1 MSVRFYDNWL
11 KAYVQHTRY
20 SESPDSFHFWTGV
33 ATVAGALRRRV
44 WIDQRLFQWT
54 PNFYIILVGPP
65 GVAAKST
72 SIRAGLSLLERVD
85 GINFGP
91 QSVTWQALMDALS
104 DAQEVVEFPGEDHG
118 TAMSC
123 LTIGVSELGTFLRPE
138 NKEMVDFLVAMW
150 DGQRETMRRQTRTQ
164 GETIIYNPWLN
175 VIGCTTPAW
184 LKDNFPDV
192 MVGGGLTSRMVF
204 VFADKKRQLVAYP
217 ADLITAADYQQ
228 EEDRLVSDLQT
239 ISELKGEY
247 FLSTGAKDYGIG
259 WYENLWTRPRP
270 EHLQGDRFSGYIARK
285 QTLLHKLALIIA
297 ASKRTELEISVED
310 MLEANRLMT
319 LTEVDLCR
327 VFESIGV
334 MSSASINT
342 EVLSRIKANKTM
354 PYKDLW
360 RMYFKIL
367 GHKEFTESIKAA
379 RDAQYV
385 KVEMRDGVEMITY
398 IGPTEKTNGRQ
409 ASSIL

>member
-1 MSVRFYDNWL
+1 MRFYNNWL

-72 SIRAGLSLLERVD
+72 SVRAGLSLLERVP

-104 DAQEVVEFPGEDHG
+104 DAQEVVEFQGEDHG

-123 LTIGVSELGTFLRPE
+123 LTVGVSELGTFLRPD

-192 MVGGGLTSRMVF
+192 LVGGGLTSRMVF

-228 EEDRLVSDLQT
+228 EEDRLVEDLQA

-247 FLSTGAKDYGIG
+247 HLSPEAKDYGIG
-259 WYENLWTRPRP
+259 WYENLWQRPRP
-270 EHLQGDRFSGYIARK
+270 EHLAGNRFSGYIARK
-285 QTLLHKLALIIA
+285 QTLLHKLAIVIA
-297 ASKRTELEISVED
+297 AAKRQELTITVED
-310 MLEANRLMT
+310 LLEANQLMT
-319 LTEVDLCR
+319 LNEVDLCR

-334 MSSASINT
+334 APSAKINA
-342 EVLSRIKANKTM
+342 EVLSRVKSHNTM
-354 PYKDLW
+354 PYKELW
-360 RMYFKIL
+360 RIYFKVL

-385 KVEMRDGVEMITY
+385 KLEMRDGIEMITY
-398 IGPTEKTNGRQ
+398 IGPKEKSNGRQ

>member
-1 MSVRFYDNWL
+1 M
-11 KAYVQHTRY
+11 
-20 SESPDSFHFWTGV
+20 